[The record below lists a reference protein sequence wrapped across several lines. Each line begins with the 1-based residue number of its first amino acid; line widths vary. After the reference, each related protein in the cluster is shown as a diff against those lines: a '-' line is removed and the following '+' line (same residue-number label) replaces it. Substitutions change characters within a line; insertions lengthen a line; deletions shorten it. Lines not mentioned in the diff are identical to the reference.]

1 MIDWTKLSEKL
12 DGARRDGRG
21 IVLATH
27 VNADGDGLGSEI
39 ALWHFLR
46 SRGNT
51 ATMINDDP
59 VPQKYRFLRGSDQI
73 MTFDPGSAARLVR
86 EAGLFIVLDNSS
98 PERVGR
104 MLPELK
110 QGGAFTICID
120 HHAMV
125 SPFWNLNCVDDQASA
140 SGQIV
145 YEAIR
150 AMGGA
155 ITPEIAEAIYVSLVT
170 DTGHFRFP
178 RSTAHVHRMVADL
191 MEKGDFSAP
200 KIYRALYED
209 IHPGMNRL
217 IAYALGDAHYEYGG
231 RFAWA
236 RLTRAQLEACGG
248 LEEDTGDLVNMLL
261 AVDGV
266 VAAALFKELPEGKT
280 KVSLRSR
287 GDVDVNALATR
298 FGGGG
303 HKNAAGVTMVVPF
316 DDGVRLLVE
325 GMRDVLP
332 AAEHHAGVRAVRP

>member
-12 DGARRDGRG
+12 EAARRDGRG
-21 IVLATH
+21 IVLSTH

-39 ALWHFLR
+39 GLWSFLR
-46 SRGNT
+46 SRGHV

-59 VPQKYRFLRGSDQI
+59 VPQKYRFLRGSEQI
-73 MTFDPGSAARLVR
+73 LTYDPDHAARLVR
-86 EAGLFIVLDNSS
+86 DAGLFVVLDNSS
-98 PERVGR
+98 PERIGR
-104 MLPELK
+104 MLPELQK
-110 QGGAFTICID
+110 GSAFTICID

-125 SPFWNLNCVDDQASA
+125 NPFWNLNCVDDEASA

-150 AMGGA
+150 AMGGT
-155 ITPEIAEAIYVSLVT
+155 ITPDIAEALYVSLVT

-178 RSTAHVHRMVADL
+178 RSTAHVHRIVADL
-191 MEKGDFSAP
+191 MEKGSLSAP
-200 KIYRALYED
+200 KIFRALYED
-209 IHPGMNRL
+209 IQPGMNRL
-217 IAYALGDAHYEYGG
+217 IAYALADAHYEYDG

-236 RLTRAQLEACGG
+236 RLTKAQLEACNG
-248 LEEDTGDLVNMLL
+248 LDEDTGDLVNMLL

-287 GDVDVNALATR
+287 GDVDVNALASQ

-303 HKNAAGVTMVVPF
+303 HKNASGVTMTRPF
-316 DDGVRLLVE
+316 EDGVRQIVE
-325 GMRDVLP
+325 GMRETLP
-332 AAEHHAGVRAVRP
+332 PAEHAGARATTP